1 MATNTCM
8 SVITYLS
15 EVELNADPFW
25 QIREDYAETMYD
37 QGKTA
42 TNPNWD
48 EVASQPEVG
57 YRLWIDHAAA
67 QEFLD
72 FVIANAPTYNMT
84 LVSTAIQDL

>member
-8 SVITYLS
+8 SVVTYLS
-15 EVELNADPFW
+15 EEDMLQNPLW
-25 QIREDYAETMYD
+25 QIREDYAETLYN
-37 QGKTA
+37 QGKTEA
-42 TNPNWD
+42 IPNWV
-48 EVASQPEVG
+48 EVASRPEVG

-72 FVIANAPTYNMT
+72 FVIANAPTYNIT